1 MMTKEKIFNV
11 SFKEFI
17 QSPYSAILFTTIL
30 LLLFTNRSLIT
41 AKNNEIKQKDER
53 LKQCDEERVKDK
65 RLLQDIIFEEN
76 RLKRLKNGN

>member
-1 MMTKEKIFNV
+1 MTKEKIFSV

-41 AKNNEIKQKDER
+41 AKNNEIKQKEKR
-53 LKQCDEERVKDK
+53 GIKIKISEERK
-65 RLLQDIIFEEN
+65 RKEE
-76 RLKRLKNGN
+76 